1 MLTGRLLVGVV
12 LTTASVAA
20 AAAPARK
27 PKKSGMDLWNID
39 GMVRQAAEEIIR
51 RYKLN
56 DEQAGYTRQLLS
68 KRVNTLLDEHGDKI
82 RKLFREAMVMR
93 MSGKPPT
100 VEAIQSWSK
109 QAIPI
114 YQAVKREILEGNEE
128 WGQIL
133 SPDQKKTHQNDI
145 KDMMDDFTQYEQRL
159 DRWSKGGFD
168 AKKDWIKRTHR
179 TARTRTRRT
188 TRIRPKG
195 DSSHVIVK
203 RPQTPPAVAPKGPS
217 RFGAK
222 PGKDP
227 TAAQQPQNDVEM
239 DPEHFWDVY
248 VRNFVTKYRLDSGQS
263 GQAQTILKDCKER
276 ARRHRTAHHEE
287 YLELRAR
294 IRKLRAD
301 GGNAEA
307 ANAANREL
315 ADLDAPISDLFEEL
329 KGRLESIPTS
339 AQLQKHQASREG
351 R

>member
-1 MLTGRLLVGVV
+1 MGVV
-12 LTTASVAA
+12 LTTALVAAA
-20 AAAPARK
+20 AAAPAAPARK
-27 PKKSGMDLWNID
+27 AKKSGIDLWNID

-56 DEQAGYTRQLLS
+56 DEQAGYTKQLLS
-68 KRVNTLLDEHGDKI
+68 KRVNTLLDKHGDKV

-100 VEAIQSWSK
+100 TEAIQSWSQ
-109 QAIPI
+109 QAVPI

-133 SPDQKKTHQNDI
+133 LPNQKEMHQTDI
-145 KDMMDDFTQYEQRL
+145 KDMMEDFTQYEQRL

-168 AKKDWIKRTHR
+168 AEKDWIKRTR
-179 TARTRTRRT
+179 RPARSRTRRPP
-188 TRIRPKG
+188 RIKPKG

-203 RPQTPPAVAPKGPS
+203 RPRTPPAGAPKGPS

-222 PGKDP
+222 PGQDP
-227 TAAQQPQNDVEM
+227 TAVQQPQNDVEL

-248 VRNFVTKYRLDSGQS
+248 VRNFVRKYRLDSGQS

-276 ARRHRTAHHEE
+276 ARRHRAAHHEE
-287 YLELRAR
+287 YLELRGR

-315 ADLDAPISDLFEEL
+315 GDLDAPISDLFEEL

-339 AQLQKHQASREG
+339 AQLQKHQASKER